1 MSGRL
6 QEKDGRREG
15 PEAQEPERPIP
26 ARRHRVRPGLLYF
39 GVGAIVVA
47 AIAAVIASGGGGS
60 KSTQTTIAAP
70 AADGPFSQHYAGLVE
85 RRQAAHVPTMMDTMT
100 SSVHF
105 HPLLKVYVSGKQM
118 PVPADIGIDP
128 TQDPMQMAGLHT
140 HDTSG
145 TIHVE
150 GVTGARL
157 GQFFRV
163 WGVPLSATQL
173 GPYRA
178 GANEAVRMWVDG
190 KPSTAFGH
198 LKLADGQRIVVSFG
212 PKDAPAPGA

>member
-1 MSGRL
+1 MSSRL
-6 QEKDGRREG
+6 QEKERRREAR
-15 PEAQEPERPIP
+15 EAQERELAVVER
-26 ARRHRVRPGLLYF
+26 RRGLRRALASVA
-39 GVGAIVVA
+39 VGAVLVA
-47 AIAAVIASGGGGS
+47 AIAVVIASGGGDS
-60 KSTQTTIAAP
+60 KPTQATTAATG
-70 AADGPFSQHYAGLVE
+70 AGPFGQHYAGLVQ
-85 RRQAAHVPTMMDTMT
+85 RREAAHVPTMMDTMN

-128 TQDPMQMAGLHT
+128 TQDAMQMAGLHT

-178 GANEAVRMWVDG
+178 GGNEAVRMWVDG